1 MHRIAA
7 AARSERGQREAN
19 EDRVGLRE
27 GDGRWVAIVADGAGG
42 HKEGAEAA
50 RRAVVQLEATLHD
63 AAPPFD
69 PASLTDAVLAAHA
82 SVQGQAPPADAIERR
97 HTTAV
102 VLWIDAAAGAALW
115 SHVGDSRLYR
125 ARAGRLD
132 LLTSD
137 DSVVQRLVEEG
148 VLTPEQARTHPRKNQ
163 LLSALGID
171 EEVHPHTLAGPA
183 PLQEG
188 DAYLL
193 CSDGWWGTLEAD
205 DIVAA
210 LAQAGTPG
218 DWLDE
223 MGRRIEALHVPGQD
237 NFSAIG
243 VWVGS
248 AGGGG
253 AGLPA

>member
-7 AARSERGQREAN
+7 AAVSERGQREAN

-27 GDGRWVAIVADGAGG
+27 GDGRWVAVVADGAGG
-42 HKEGAEAA
+42 HREGAEAA
-50 RRAVVQLEATLHD
+50 RRAVVALEAALHE

-69 PASLTDAVLAAHA
+69 PASLTQALLDAHE
-82 SVQGQAPPADAIERR
+82 SVQGQAPPADALERR

-102 VLWIDAAAGAALW
+102 VLWIDADAGAALW

-163 LLSALGID
+163 LISALGID
-171 EEVHPHTLAGPA
+171 DEVHPHTLAGPA
-183 PLQEG
+183 PLQDG

-193 CSDGWWGTLEAD
+193 CTDGWWGTLEAG
-205 DIVAA
+205 DIVTA
-210 LAQAGTPG
+210 LAQANTPS
-218 DWLDE
+218 DWLDA
-223 MGRRIEALHVPGQD
+223 MGRRIDALRVPGQD

-243 VWVGS
+243 VWVGD
-248 AGGGG
+248 AG
-253 AGLPA
+253 A